1 MAARPTFKW
10 NMRGFA
16 EVRGLPAVTAQLK
29 AEADQRAS
37 RAGEGYETRGPEVS
51 RGRGRGRA
59 AVITGNARARRAE
72 ANNHNLARG

>member
-1 MAARPTFKW
+1 MAATRFSW

-16 EVRGLPAVTAQLK
+16 DVRGLPKVTARLK
-29 AEADQRAS
+29 AEADQRAA

-72 ANNHNLARG
+72 AKRHNLARG